1 MLIGLA
7 AIYSAT
13 LERAQEGA
21 KIIFYR
27 QVIWFIIGIAVLF
40 IASNLNYRRLFE
52 VSYILYGI
60 SIIFLIVVLFL
71 GRHILG
77 AQRWLEVGGL
87 NFQPSELTKFSVI
100 LILSRYLSHK
110 RFYPGRFNKLWQG
123 LIIPLI
129 LAGIPMFLIFLQPD
143 LGTAALIF
151 IIFISLVFYSELE
164 LKHLAIFIG
173 IILGSMPFFWHLLKD
188 YQKDRLMVFLN
199 PNIDP
204 LGAGYTIIQSKIAI
218 GSGMLFG
225 KGWLAGTQNQ
235 LNFLPERHTDFIFSV
250 IGEEWG
256 FLGALVL
263 LILFYWLIMSS
274 LKIVEHS
281 KDRFS
286 QFLSLGIVSLISFQ
300 ALINILMAL
309 GVFPVVG
316 LSLPFI
322 SYGGSSLVIFC
333 FLIGILL
340 SINKRRIIF

>member
-21 KIIFYR
+21 KMIFYR
-27 QVIWFIIGIAVLF
+27 QLTWFIIGIAVLF

-77 AQRWLEVGGL
+77 AQRWLEVGGF

-110 RFYPGRFNKLWQG
+110 RFYSGGFNKLWQG
-123 LIIPLI
+123 LIVPLI

-173 IILGSMPFFWHLLKD
+173 LILGSMPFFWHLLKD

-218 GSGMLFG
+218 GSGMFWE
-225 KGWLAGTQNQ
+225 K
-235 LNFLPERHTDFIFSV
+235 
-250 IGEEWG
+250 
-256 FLGALVL
+256 
-263 LILFYWLIMSS
+263 
-274 LKIVEHS
+274 
-281 KDRFS
+281 
-286 QFLSLGIVSLISFQ
+286 
-300 ALINILMAL
+300 
-309 GVFPVVG
+309 VG
-316 LSLPFI
+316 
-322 SYGGSSLVIFC
+322 
-333 FLIGILL
+333 
-340 SINKRRIIF
+340 